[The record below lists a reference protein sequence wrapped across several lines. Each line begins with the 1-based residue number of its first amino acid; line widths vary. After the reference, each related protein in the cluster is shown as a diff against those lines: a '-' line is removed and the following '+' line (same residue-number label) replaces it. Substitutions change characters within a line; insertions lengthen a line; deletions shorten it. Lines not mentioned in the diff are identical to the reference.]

1 MSTAS
6 VFVLDDDVA
15 VCRILNRMLA
25 LEEYD
30 VRTSHSVAEAVTA
43 IKEKSFDAY
52 VLDYRLRDGT
62 GLDVAEQLRSTGS
75 SAPIIL
81 MSGYDLS
88 GIASRAESLR
98 VFDMIQKP
106 FSRDELFIA
115 LKKSIG
121 TAPPVSPNGVP
132 VSPNGVSPSKI
143 NGAKAHFTEP
153 VAPKKRST
161 SVVRIGAVIFIL
173 ILVAAIIYLLTT
185 GH

>member
-6 VFVLDDDVA
+6 VFVLDDDVS
-15 VCRILNRMLA
+15 VCRILNRMLS

-30 VRTSHSVAEAVTA
+30 VRTSHSVEEAVTA
-43 IKEKSFDAY
+43 IKEKPFDAY

-62 GLDVAEQLRSTGS
+62 GLDVAEQLRSGGS

-88 GIASRAESLR
+88 GIASRAETLR

-106 FSRDELFIA
+106 FSKDELCIA

-121 TAPPVSPNGVP
+121 TRPAVSPKS
-132 VSPNGVSPSKI
+132 VSPTNI
-143 NGAKAHFTEP
+143 NGAKTILAEP
-153 VAPKKRST
+153 VVPQKRST
-161 SVVRIGAVIFIL
+161 SAVRIGAIIFLL
-173 ILVAAIIYLLTT
+173 IVAAAIIYWLATR
-185 GH
+185 H

>member
-1 MSTAS
+1 M
-6 VFVLDDDVA
+6 FVLDDDVA
-15 VCRILNRMLA
+15 VCRILNRMLS

-30 VRTSHSVAEAVTA
+30 VRTSHSVEEAVTA
-43 IKEKSFDAY
+43 IKEKPFDAY

-88 GIASRAESLR
+88 GIASRAETLR

-106 FSRDELFIA
+106 FSRDEL

-121 TAPPVSPNGVP
+121 TAPAVSPNI
-132 VSPNGVSPSKI
+132 VSPSNI
-143 NGAKAHFTEP
+143 NGAKASFTEP
-153 VAPKKRST
+153 VESKKRSK
-161 SVVRIGAVIFIL
+161 SAVRIGAIIFIL
-173 ILVAAIIYLLTT
+173 IVVAAIIYWLALR
-185 GH
+185 H